1 LTFALDDFA
10 PNYRAAVDKWPDAP
24 TLGQHYRAV
33 AEAYSGTG
41 HALIET
47 VKSFLEC
54 VCLTI
59 LGEFGKSLPSSTPS
73 TTDMLVET
81 LKVLGIANSQGASK
95 FDKVISNYN
104 RLADTL
110 TECRNESGPVAHG
123 KDGFL
128 TALCSNQLRTYL
140 LAVDSL
146 LALVLAALE
155 GTEPDIMHTREPYEV
170 FQAYHE
176 RVDSKV
182 FVQADVS
189 DEAEIPTF
197 VLTIGTLDADGTPSS
212 FDLRVEPSRL
222 LYALDRAAF
231 RQVLD
236 APVGTI
242 ADDELPEEEEDEK
255 AAPKTSVSPEE
266 ESDERRRALQMACQ
280 YTGGLGSVNEA
291 FSRFI
296 TTLGLD
302 PKSEVGVERYRLG
315 ASLLQTAEGYMH
327 TDWHDRETLK
337 SAMRVSLGRVLVG
350 FGVTSADARE
360 YSGQIASW
368 LQIQIP
374 KGDSLMTEICPNLY
388 VGHQGDYEYQ
398 VKGQDGWAVIHAC
411 KEPYHRQLLGYTG
424 RGAPEDDPD
433 YFFAERG
440 NRLYLNLVD
449 APNPAYIPKEII
461 DKAISFI
468 HARLSEGVMVLV
480 HCNQGESRGP
490 GIGFLYML
498 RHTDALPKTS
508 LDEALAAFRKVY
520 SSFRPSGG
528 ISGFIAQHWEEYA
541 GGENTNAR

>member
-1 LTFALDDFA
+1 LTFALDDLA
-10 PNYRAAVDKWPDAP
+10 PNYRAAVDRWPDAP
-24 TLGQHYRAV
+24 TLDKHYRAV
-33 AEAYSGTG
+33 AEAYGGTG

-59 LGEFGKSLPSSTPS
+59 LGEFGKSLPRSTPS
-73 TTDMLVET
+73 TTDLLVET

-95 FDKVISNYN
+95 FDKVLSTYN
-104 RLADTL
+104 RLADAL

-176 RVDSKV
+176 QVDSKV

-197 VLTIGTLDADGTPSS
+197 VLTIGTLDADGKPSS

-236 APVGTI
+236 APVGTMTQ
-242 ADDELPEEEEDEK
+242 EEPAEDEEAEK
-255 AAPKTSVSPEE
+255 EAPRESVPSSG
-266 ESDERRRALQMACQ
+266 ESLESGPRLQMVCQ
-280 YTGGLGSVNEA
+280 YAGGLESLSEA
-291 FSRFI
+291 FNQFI
-296 TTLGLD
+296 ATLDLD
-302 PKSEVGVERYRLG
+302 PECEVGIERYRLG
-315 ASLLQTAEGYMH
+315 ASLLQTAEGYMQ

-337 SAMRVSLGRVLVG
+337 SAMRVSLRRVLVG
-350 FGVTSADARE
+350 FGVSGADARG
-360 YSGQIASW
+360 YSAQVASW

-374 KGDSLMTEICPNLY
+374 KGDSRMTEIYENLF

-398 VKGQDGWAVIHAC
+398 VKGRDGWAVVHAC

-424 RGAPEDDPD
+424 RGAPKEHPE
-433 YFFAERG
+433 YYFAERG
-440 NRLYLNLVD
+440 DRLYLNLVD
-449 APNPAYIPKEII
+449 APNPAYIPQEII
-461 DKAISFI
+461 DKAIAFI
-468 HARLSEGVMVLV
+468 HEKLSEGMKVLV
-480 HCNQGESRGP
+480 HCNQGESRSP
-490 GIGFLYML
+490 GIGFLYLL
-498 RHTDALPKTS
+498 RHTDALPTTS
-508 LDEALAAFRKVY
+508 LDEALTAFRKIY
-520 SSFRPSGG
+520 PTFHPSGG
-528 ISGFIAQHWEEYA
+528 ISGFIAAHWKEYA
-541 GGENTNAR
+541 GAETSSR